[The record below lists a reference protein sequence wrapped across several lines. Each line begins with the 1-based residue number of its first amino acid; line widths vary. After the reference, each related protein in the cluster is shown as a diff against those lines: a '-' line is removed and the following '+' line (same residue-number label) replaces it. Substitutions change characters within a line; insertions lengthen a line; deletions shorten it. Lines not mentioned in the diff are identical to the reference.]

1 MSHIRFS
8 KIWPFL
14 GLLMN
19 FCPLA
24 MLNDTFSVYDFQTPC
39 SLSSVKIWAA
49 CSSSMYHRKNCIG
62 NRQKIQ
68 KEAVVAF
75 STVERR
81 AVRIHRVRRAW
92 IFRVFAFYLPFQS
105 FCYTNE
111 IISWN
116 WSGQTIE
123 KMREHSKQN
132 GLEER
137 RRKRT
142 EELKQQHNI
151 PGFHS
156 CSGTLLLEL

>member
-132 GLEER
+132 GLVEKKEALTAR
-137 RRKRT
+137 AAAQYPRISQ
-142 EELKQQHNI
+142 L
-151 PGFHS
+151 
-156 CSGTLLLEL
+156 